1 MFVLLSPCFA
11 LGVLE
16 GARSASGDS
25 VDEAEAIAGTPDPPE
40 RSWVAE
46 DHTTRGYLP
55 ESPTALRATHGG

>member
-16 GARSASGDS
+16 GIEAASGGP
-25 VDEAEAIAGTPDPPE
+25 VDVAGAVADAPDRPE
-40 RSWVAE
+40 RSRIAE

-55 ESPTALRATHGG
+55 ESPTALRATQKG